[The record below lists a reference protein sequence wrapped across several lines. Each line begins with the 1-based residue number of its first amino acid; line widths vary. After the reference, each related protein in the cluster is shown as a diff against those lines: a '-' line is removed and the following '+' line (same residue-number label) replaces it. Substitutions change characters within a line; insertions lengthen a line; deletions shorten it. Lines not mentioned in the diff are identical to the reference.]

1 MYSDRTVLLSVAQ
14 KIEQFATSCVWQN
27 FHWNTVKHKLHRV
40 YILFFCDQFKR
51 LDSRLWKG
59 ENFLFFIFDLDTSAW
74 HSSCDIV
81 NPATLIIWWMTFG
94 NHRTICT
101 VFRSA
106 APHLSSSSSLTT
118 SSLALVNT
126 LSRLSGDVMWT
137 SWTISAWRACF
148 PRGAWCDAPSSDEH
162 MLDTHFSAD
171 VPHSCMHN
179 IAYKSSTTRYRSFRK
194 RSSEPITLGDSE
206 KTKPNTNKS
215 NNTKTKSS
223 KLMLKNTKH

>member
-1 MYSDRTVLLSVAQ
+1 MYSDRRVLLSVAQ

-40 YILFFCDQFKR
+40 YILFFVISSR
-51 LDSRLWKG
+51 VSTLDYEKVKISSSPFSIWTPV
-59 ENFLFFIFDLDTSAW
+59 LDTAHVILWTLRHWSSDEWLLVTTELSALFSVQL
-74 HSSCDIV
+74 HLIC
-81 NPATLIIWWMTFG
+81 PA
-94 NHRTICT
+94 
-101 VFRSA
+101 VV
-106 APHLSSSSSLTT
+106 TT

-194 RSSEPITLGDSE
+194 RSSEPITLGDTE